1 MREPDSL
8 ERVSPQAEMSGFAED
23 NAPAG
28 DGREIPLLPMDRLAA
43 FHGLTSRPAPAGW
56 TGPLNLAPGKRPAD
70 KAADKARRF
79 RVRSP
84 IAPVGRKKLW
94 RYAVGMFNMLRR
106 PVVMREYPIHLQLES
121 TDACNLNCTTCSRDV
136 IVTRASLLKT
146 EYWKGII
153 DEMRPSNIN
162 VSGIGEPFLHPDI
175 YEIIAYAKARG
186 AAVNCATNF
195 TRIYDNHR
203 KVVECGIDQ
212 LKVSID
218 ATDAETFRRIR
229 GEDSWQE
236 IVDNIREVNR
246 WKKALGCGKPS
257 IRLNFALQNFN
268 YRQCVELVELARE
281 LDVDALYY
289 QHLSYV
295 DMEDRKCFLTGD
307 MSKST
312 LLELITEADR
322 RAREYGIETNLLFW
336 LRDFELYWNRMQPLE
351 EFVPQPKNC
360 YMPWISTWL
369 GADGWVRPCPIMPW
383 TADEGR
389 MGHIG
394 TQTFA
399 EIWNNDKYRELR
411 AALKR
416 GERPTRSCKTCCPRD
431 LSDIVNIKS
440 KLLPK

>member
-1 MREPDSL
+1 MTISRTGQYE
-8 ERVSPQAEMSGFAED
+8 
-23 NAPAG
+23 
-28 DGREIPLLPMDRLAA
+28 EIALLPRNRLAS
-43 FHGLTSRPAPAGW
+43 FNGLTSQPLPQGWKLPVEPMSKSARAGK
-56 TGPLNLAPGKRPAD
+56 TAK
-70 KAADKARRF
+70 KARR
-79 RVRSP
+79 VRMRKAIEP
-84 IAPVGRKKLW
+84 TGRKKLW
-94 RYAVGMFNMLRR
+94 RYARGFLNMLRR
-106 PVVMREYPIHLQLES
+106 PIVMRDYPIHLQLES
-121 TDACNLNCTTCSRDV
+121 TDACNLNCTTCSRDI

-175 YEIIAYAKARG
+175 YDIIAYAKSKG

-195 TRIYDNHR
+195 TRLYDNHR

-218 ATDAETFRRIR
+218 ATDPETFKLIR
-229 GEDSWQE
+229 GEDSWEE
-236 IVDNIREVNR
+236 IVENIRQVND
-246 WKKALGCGKPS
+246 WKIALDSRRPS
-257 IRLNFALQNFN
+257 IRLNFALQRFN
-268 YRQCVELVELARE
+268 YLQCVELVELARE
-281 LDVDALYY
+281 LNVDALYY

-295 DMEDRKCFLTGD
+295 DMEGRKAFLTGD
-307 MSKST
+307 MPKSR
-312 LLELITEADR
+312 LLELIQKADS
-322 RAREYGIETNLLFW
+322 RARQYGIETNLSFW
-336 LRDFELYWNRMQPLE
+336 LQDFEMYWNRMQPLDK
-351 EFVPQPKNC
+351 FVPKPKNC

-394 TQTFA
+394 NQSFA
-399 EIWNNDKYRELR
+399 EIWNNEKYRELR
-411 AALKR
+411 EALKR

-431 LSDIVNIKS
+431 LTDVINIKS